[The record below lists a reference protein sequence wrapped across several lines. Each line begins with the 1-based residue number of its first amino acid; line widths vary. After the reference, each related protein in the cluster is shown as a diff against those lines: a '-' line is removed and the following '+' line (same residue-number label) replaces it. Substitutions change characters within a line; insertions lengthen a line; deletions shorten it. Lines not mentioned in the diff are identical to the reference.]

1 MEASER
7 DRLITSKIMRYC
19 DEIAQTHKSFETK
32 KELFFDKEKGF
43 IYRNSISMPILQIG
57 ELVKNL
63 SDEFKIEHVGVPWR
77 DIGRMRD
84 LFAHR
89 YGTIDYE
96 MTWNT
101 SIEDVPELRK
111 YLEAIKTDEAL

>member
-1 MEASER
+1 METSER
-7 DRLITSKIMRYC
+7 DQLITSKIMRYC
-19 DEIAQTHKSFETK
+19 DEIAQTHKSFETNK
-32 KELFFDKEKGF
+32 DLFFDKENGF

-57 ELVKNL
+57 ELVKTL
-63 SDEFKIEHVGVPWR
+63 SDDFKTEHVGVPWR

-111 YLEAIKTDEAL
+111 YLANTMQ

>member
-7 DRLITSKIMRYC
+7 DQLIMNKIMRYC
-19 DEIAQTHKSFETK
+19 DEIAQTHKSFGTK
-32 KELFFDKEKGF
+32 KELFFDKENGF
-43 IYRNSISMPILQIG
+43 IYRNSISMPTLQIG

-63 SDEFKIEHVGVPWR
+63 SDEFKTEHVGVPWR

-101 SIEDVPELRK
+101 SVEDVADLKK
-111 YLEAIKTDEAL
+111 YIEKIRNDK